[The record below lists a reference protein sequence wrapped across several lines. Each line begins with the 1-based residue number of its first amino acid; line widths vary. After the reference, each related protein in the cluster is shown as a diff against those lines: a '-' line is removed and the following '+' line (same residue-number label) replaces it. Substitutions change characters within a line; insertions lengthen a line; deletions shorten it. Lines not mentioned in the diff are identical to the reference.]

1 MPNNIINA
9 SSSGSGGLITT
20 AADSGSLELQ
30 SDGTTIAT
38 LSSTGLTMATG
49 KLLAPTGPAF
59 AAYAGS
65 AQNTTSNVYTKVQ
78 FPNEEFDTNS
88 NFDST
93 TNHRFT
99 PTVAGYYQLNVSVS
113 VNGSP
118 ARFAIQLYKNGSAY
132 KIITDITCGSGT
144 VPNAIAGSAVV
155 YFNGSTDYVE
165 VYANQVS
172 ATGFYSNSTTVFTW
186 FNGSLIR
193 GA

>member
-1 MPNNIINA
+1 
-9 SSSGSGGLITT
+9 
-20 AADSGSLELQ
+20 
-30 SDGTTIAT
+30 
-38 LSSTGLTMATG
+38 
-49 KLLAPTGPAF
+49 
-59 AAYAGS
+59 
-65 AQNTTSNVYTKVQ
+65 
-78 FPNEEFDTNS
+78 
-88 NFDST
+88 
-93 TNHRFT
+93 
-99 PTVAGYYQLNVSVS
+99 

-132 KIITDITCGSGT
+132 KIMTDISCGTGT
-144 VPNAIAGSAVV
+144 VPNAISGSAVV